1 MGRSVGRQGS
11 LAKPRRDGEHH
22 GGENQSPAR
31 RQSPGRRWGWRYL
44 FHALVLLGIGLAGL
58 KYINGELFWD
68 AVHRFRWTY
77 APLILGLTSLYVLV
91 KGLRFVR
98 QLREL
103 VPARRSII
111 MRAYVAGQ
119 ACTLLPAG
127 ATVRAGL
134 LEQVGVPVNDSA
146 ASIAVSSLSDQAV
159 LLFCALLSALWFE
172 AAREPAMMIL
182 TGLAVTSVL
191 LGLEATRTW
200 LLSMIEAIL
209 GRIQLLDLW
218 HRFLESMSEMSSVP
232 LWLGSIA
239 NAAAAFALMVLALR
253 FAVEGV
259 GADIPFSV
267 LILAFTLPTFLG
279 RISAMPA
286 GVGVTEAGMIG
297 ILDAAPHVT
306 ADQAA
311 AATLIFRIGT
321 VVFAAIVG
329 GLVYLLAWRRV
340 ARRAS

>member
-1 MGRSVGRQGS
+1 MARSRERHGVGGAARTGGPH
-11 LAKPRRDGEHH
+11 AH
-22 GGENQSPAR
+22 GHSSA
-31 RQSPGRRWGWRYL
+31 WRKYGQYVL
-44 FHALVLLGIGLAGL
+44 HALVLVGIGFAGM
-58 KYINGELFWD
+58 KYINGDLFWD

-77 APLILGLTSLYVLV
+77 APLILGLTLLYVLV

-103 VPARRSII
+103 VPARRSVIL
-111 MRAYVAGQ
+111 RAYVAGQ

-127 ATVRAGL
+127 STVRAGL
-134 LEQVGVPVNDSA
+134 LEQVGVPLHDSA

-172 AAREPAMMIL
+172 AARGPAMWIL
-182 TGLAVTSVL
+182 TGLSVLSVL

-200 LLSMIEAIL
+200 LLSVIEAIL
-209 GRIQLLDLW
+209 GKIQLLSLW
-218 HRFLESMSEMSSVP
+218 HRFLESMGEISSFS
-232 LWLGSIA
+232 LWLGSVA
-239 NAAAAFALMVLALR
+239 NAAGAFALMVLALR
-253 FAVEGV
+253 FAVQGV

-267 LILAFTLPTFLG
+267 LLLAFTLPTFLG

-297 ILDAAPHVT
+297 ILDAAPNVT

-321 VVFAAIVG
+321 VVFAAMMG
-329 GLVYLLAWRRV
+329 GLVYLFAWRRV
-340 ARRAS
+340 ARRAQ